1 VSNRAFNLLTK
12 NNVRA
17 ALADE
22 IEEGGPEVALV
33 VGAFAF
39 TGDRERL
46 ARTGTVPDRAV
57 GGPTGKLEGEIP
69 PSDPCEETNAG
80 KFFNVV
86 GGYIINTSVVD
97 FSGHYQPLIH

>member
-1 VSNRAFNLLTK
+1 
-12 NNVRA
+12 
-17 ALADE
+17 
-22 IEEGGPEVALV
+22 
-33 VGAFAF
+33 
-39 TGDRERL
+39 
-46 ARTGTVPDRAV
+46 VPDRAV

-86 GGYIINTSVVD
+86 GGYIMNTSVVD